1 MTSSNYAK
9 DPTGRSTAR
18 YGHQRLACTA
28 GYHDVTS
35 IRTEMTFEL
44 RHIPNIS
51 SRIVKVDGRTFE
63 LWSPNSTQ
71 MAFLPG
77 ERRADYQPTTPV
89 VLTERRYDGH
99 TGRHDCLFFPQYLHS
114 SIVHWPFMRRAT
126 KVRKDD
132 LAAAAFVPLMD
143 HWVCEEIDLRRGRF
157 KDDLIDRLRVL
168 LKILN
173 HKMDKLRA
181 KLSANS
187 VTWEARP
194 RQTDEIAITRLLGV
208 RRWEEAVDLGVAVQR
223 GLREKEGWIAYIE
236 ARFSQ
241 RGMDLSALQAA
252 TMPLA
257 NEQFI
262 GCWIN
267 GASEESALRHLF
279 AGIPCF
285 IAHEYAA
292 GQVTR
297 NITYAKTPVYGDML
311 EGTDV
316 IDLLHAGPY
325 QRLAR
330 ENPLRLDAI
339 SLGDDGRGW
348 RKLVP
353 AQMELLSSSLYLEE
367 KLEAASA
374 ALALSKAAL
383 RIAEASSSPPPPTTS
398 PAAADTS
405 ALQIPSAPNA
415 KKDQLAHRELSYRT
429 IDPDRV
435 PWVIPP
441 PIQSVR
447 SSSEKWSKWELDSF
461 QGAPA
466 WVLRGRKRDVGA
478 DNMWHDRERRRFL
491 LFGSFS
497 VPLGVVEEGRFG
509 APVPRFPFLVVEGS
523 RATPKEPSYW
533 MYRSQAP
540 ARLDAGVVAR
550 PPHPNSLPL
559 LSNVRDEGAPG
570 CVSKGKGKG
579 KERKVY
585 EDDDEDEDL
594 GEHGMDVDE
603 PDPRD
608 APSNVVVIDHLDAN
622 IDALMFRGL
631 AADALYSCKVK
642 PLVIL
647 CGQGRM
653 WLRFGTTTEGRKA
666 FGALGSIAEG
676 LEVSYSPDAVVDE
689 VARYTRDIWLP
700 ETTAGVNFAETRE
713 APLTLAPVET
723 SVPSAIDAAAVPQ
736 SEDSPTASHSMD
748 NVQGTRTP
756 SKVWGA
762 EQGWGP
768 ERAIL
773 TAQEEEV
780 DVRAL
785 STPSPSPASGP
796 SVSVAH
802 DSPIA
807 EAESPPMPLPAAVVA
822 PQQPL
827 PPPISESRAPP
838 VAPRAMRG
846 IAPKPSLTERLTD
859 SRPSPLLRRLSG
871 VVVPLEQR
879 LLSPRP
885 PLVERIAP
893 RSTPLAE
900 RLSER
905 GSQANLSS
913 PLSPARLPNPHAGPS
928 TRPPPHVPLT
938 PRSPDDQDNE
948 GSTEPKR
955 KKKVRRGTRAGCIV
969 KEMARLRAES
979 SARASQSET
988 EAGSSAPMET
998 SVADVAEDGSS
1009 SQMDTEVTLTML
1021 SPDEMEVTMAD
1032 VEEAMGDN
1040 DEEMVDAR
1048 WTDEDDEDR
1057 PVAGPSR

>member
-1 MTSSNYAK
+1 
-9 DPTGRSTAR
+9 
-18 YGHQRLACTA
+18 
-28 GYHDVTS
+28 
-35 IRTEMTFEL
+35 MTFEL

-63 LWSPNSTQ
+63 LWSPNSMQ

-114 SIVHWPFMRRAT
+114 SIAHWPFMRRAT

-267 GASEESALRHLF
+267 GASEERALRHLF

-297 NITYAKTPVYGDML
+297 DITYAKTPVYGDML

-316 IDLLHAGPY
+316 IDLLHA
-325 QRLAR
+325 
-330 ENPLRLDAI
+330 
-339 SLGDDGRGW
+339 
-348 RKLVP
+348 
-353 AQMELLSSSLYLEE
+353 
-367 KLEAASA
+367 A
-374 ALALSKAAL
+374 ALALSKAAS

-435 PWVIPP
+435 P
-441 PIQSVR
+441 

-550 PPHPNSLPL
+550 PPHQI
-559 LSNVRDEGAPG
+559 
-570 CVSKGKGKG
+570 VSSTIERARRGSTGGKG
-579 KERKVY
+579 KEHKVY

-608 APSNVVVIDHLDAN
+608 ALSNVVVIDHLDAN

-647 CGQGRM
+647 RGQGRIRSKGV
-653 WLRFGTTTEGRKA
+653 W
-666 FGALGSIAEG
+666 GARSIAEG
-676 LEVSYSPDAVVDE
+676 LEVSYSPDAAVDE

-700 ETTAGVNFAETRE
+700 ETTAGGEFRGNARGALNVGARGDEC
-713 APLTLAPVET
+713 
-723 SVPSAIDAAAVPQ
+723 PSAIDAAAVPQ

-846 IAPKPSLTERLTD
+846 IVPKPSLTERLTD

-879 LLSPRP
+879 LSSPRP

-1009 SQMDTEVTLTML
+1009 SQMDTEVTLSML